1 MIIYIYI
8 CIYIYIYIL
17 RPSATAA
24 GPLFSE
30 SQRLG
35 VSEVRM
41 LRGLEARLVVGSLL
55 TCALKQAC
63 NVVWLFVVLFLLC
76 VFCVFLRR
84 LFARKGCSWGGLGH
98 PLVSLSAS
106 CWPQCSRV
114 SICFLFLLLFLLLSC
129 SWYL

>member
-1 MIIYIYI
+1 
-8 CIYIYIYIL
+8 
-17 RPSATAA
+17 
-24 GPLFSE
+24 
-30 SQRLG
+30 
-35 VSEVRM
+35 M

-55 TCALKQAC
+55 TCALKQTC

-106 CWPQCSRV
+106 CWPRCSGV
-114 SICFLFLLLFLLLSC
+114 SIFVLCFSASASVSVPVVLFNMLCVLC
-129 SWYL
+129 A

>member
-1 MIIYIYI
+1 
-8 CIYIYIYIL
+8 
-17 RPSATAA
+17 
-24 GPLFSE
+24 
-30 SQRLG
+30 
-35 VSEVRM
+35 M

-55 TCALKQAC
+55 TCALKQTC